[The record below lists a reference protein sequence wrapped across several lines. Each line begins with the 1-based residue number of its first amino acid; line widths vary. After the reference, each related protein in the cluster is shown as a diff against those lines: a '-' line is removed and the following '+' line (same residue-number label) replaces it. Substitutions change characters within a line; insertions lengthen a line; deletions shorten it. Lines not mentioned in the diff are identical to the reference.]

1 MFPVAQSSRLSVP
14 AAKTKRRLMRVG
26 NSFAGVAVFAVIF
39 TASAAHAQ
47 SEPMIAP
54 GVAVP
59 RPPGSIPG
67 VAAIAPAPVVD
78 APAAQTVRPYA
89 DKRSALRAGMK
100 DYDAGRKTRAV
111 EAFSFAASEGDP
123 RAVWKLG
130 KMYAIGDGV
139 PADPLKAFEYFSKVA
154 DDHADI
160 APDSPHARFVSNAFV
175 ALGSYFL
182 DGIPKTYVKASP
194 QRAREMFHYAATQF
208 GDADAQY
215 NLARMYMDGVGGA
228 KDAKQA
234 ARWLNLAA
242 DKNHPSA
249 QAMLGNLLINGEGGV
264 PRQAA
269 RGLVLLERARESA
282 DPSRDGWILEMYS
295 HAFAA
300 TTSQEQDAARTY
312 IEKRLKQK

>member
-1 MFPVAQSSRLSVP
+1 MHKSDLIAGMVC
-14 AAKTKRRLMRVG
+14 
-26 NSFAGVAVFAVIF
+26 GVAMFAA
-39 TASAAHAQ
+39 TAVHAQ
-47 SEPMIAP
+47 SELMQRDPMIAP

-67 VAAIAPAPVVD
+67 VPSAALSVAP
-78 APAAQTVRPYA
+78 PAAVARVPQPPFPNSRA
-89 DKRSALRAGMK
+89 ALQAGMR
-100 DYDAGRKTRAV
+100 DYGAGDKVRAV
-111 EAFSFAASEGDP
+111 TALSYAAEQGDP

-130 KMYAIGDGV
+130 KMYAVGDGV

-154 DDHADI
+154 DEHADI
-160 APDSPHARFVSNAFV
+160 APDSPHARFVANAFV

-182 DGIPKTYVKASP
+182 DGIPKTYVKANP
-194 QRAREMFHYAATQF
+194 PRAREMFHYAATQF

-215 NLARMYMDGVGGA
+215 NLARMYMDGVGTA

-242 DKNHPSA
+242 DKNHPAA
-249 QAMLGNLLINGEGGV
+249 QAMLGNLLINGQGGV

-282 DPSRDGWILEMYS
+282 DPVKDAWITEMYGS
-295 HAFAA
+295 AFAS
-300 TTSQEQDAARTY
+300 TTAQEQDAARIY
-312 IEKRLKQK
+312 IERRLKTKN

>member
-1 MFPVAQSSRLSVP
+1 MAALAAIFAATTALAQ
-14 AAKTKRRLMRVG
+14 T
-26 NSFAGVAVFAVIF
+26 
-39 TASAAHAQ
+39 
-47 SEPMIAP
+47 EPMIAP

-67 VAAIAPAPVVD
+67 IAAGAPAPAMD
-78 APAAQTVRPYA
+78 AAAARAARPYA
-89 DKRSALRAGMK
+89 DSKAALRAGMN
-100 DYDAGRKTRAV
+100 DYGAGRKTRAV
-111 EAFSFAASEGDP
+111 EALTFAAEQGDP
-123 RAVWKLG
+123 RAFWKLG
-130 KMYAIGDGV
+130 KMYAVGDGV
-139 PADPLKAFEYFSKVA
+139 TADPLKAFEFFSRVA

-194 QRAREMFHYAATQF
+194 ARAREMFHYAATQF
-208 GDADAQY
+208 GDADAQF

-242 DKNHPSA
+242 DKNHPAA

-282 DPSRDGWILEMYS
+282 DPARDAWILEMHS

-300 TTSQEQDAARTY
+300 TTSQEQDAARIY